1 MLWEAA
7 AVLNAPSGEKGWVG
21 GGIVLGGG
29 GRYLQPL
36 QSDYTADTG
45 WW

>member
-7 AVLNAPSGEKGWVG
+7 AVLNAPERRVGG

>member
-7 AVLNAPSGEKGWVG
+7 AVLNAPERRV

>member
-7 AVLNAPSGEKGWVG
+7 AVLNAPSGEKGGG

-45 WW
+45 CW